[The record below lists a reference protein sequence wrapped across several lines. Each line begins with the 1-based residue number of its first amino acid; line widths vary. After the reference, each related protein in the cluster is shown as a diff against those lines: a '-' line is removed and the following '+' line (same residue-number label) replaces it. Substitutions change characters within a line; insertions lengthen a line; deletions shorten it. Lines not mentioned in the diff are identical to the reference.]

1 MNEPEK
7 IDPRELSP
15 LALAFVG
22 DSVLE
27 LLVRQ
32 RLVEHHRLSAGK
44 LNAEKVKYVSARAQF
59 REEQLLEPL
68 FTEDELAVFKRGR
81 NASKA
86 SVAKHASPEEYRAS
100 TGFECLLGWLYL
112 NGRLSRV
119 HELFETCKESSGL
132 FVVPPDG
139 PFRRGGAQRRGSA
152 AVAGGVA
159 SRVLAALVVG
169 TLGVLVGVLVL
180 VGGRVLAGIGGAVG
194 ALIAGAVLSLVLAVG
209 AAFLTAIF
217 HRIVAPFD
225 FGRRSALPAHSLTG
239 CGGFMH
245 RSSKEVS

>member
-32 RLVEHHRLSAGK
+32 RLVEHHRL
-44 LNAEKVKYVSARAQF
+44 
-59 REEQLLEPL
+59 
-68 FTEDELAVFKRGR
+68 FTEEELAVFKRGR

-112 NGRLSRV
+112 NGQLSRV
-119 HELFETCKESSGL
+119 QELFE
-132 FVVPPDG
+132 
-139 PFRRGGAQRRGSA
+139 
-152 AVAGGVA
+152 
-159 SRVLAALVVG
+159 ALWQQ
-169 TLGVLVGVLVL
+169 
-180 VGGRVLAGIGGAVG
+180 
-194 ALIAGAVLSLVLAVG
+194 
-209 AAFLTAIF
+209 
-217 HRIVAPFD
+217 FD
-225 FGRRSALPAHSLTG
+225 PNER
-239 CGGFMH
+239 
-245 RSSKEVS
+245 

>member
-1 MNEPEK
+1 MQEPEK

-32 RLVEHHRLSAGK
+32 RLVEHHRLSAGR

-86 SVAKHASPEEYRAS
+86 SVAKHASPE
-100 TGFECLLGWLYL
+100 GWLYL
-112 NGRLSRV
+112 NGQLARV
-119 HELFETCKESSGL
+119 HELFETLWQS
-132 FVVPPDG
+132 
-139 PFRRGGAQRRGSA
+139 
-152 AVAGGVA
+152 
-159 SRVLAALVVG
+159 
-169 TLGVLVGVLVL
+169 
-180 VGGRVLAGIGGAVG
+180 
-194 ALIAGAVLSLVLAVG
+194 
-209 AAFLTAIF
+209 
-217 HRIVAPFD
+217 FD
-225 FGRRSALPAHSLTG
+225 PNE
-239 CGGFMH
+239 
-245 RSSKEVS
+245 K

>member
-1 MNEPEK
+1 MLFTQNSEVDIHEM
-7 IDPRELSP
+7 SP

-68 FTEDELAVFKRGR
+68 FTEEELAVFKRGR

-112 NGRLSRV
+112 QGRNDRIQ
-119 HELFETCKESSGL
+119 ELF
-132 FVVPPDG
+132 D
-139 PFRRGGAQRRGSA
+139 
-152 AVAGGVA
+152 
-159 SRVLAALVVG
+159 ALWEG
-169 TLGVLVGVLVL
+169 YQ
-180 VGGRVLAGIGGAVG
+180 
-194 ALIAGAVLSLVLAVG
+194 
-209 AAFLTAIF
+209 
-217 HRIVAPFD
+217 P
-225 FGRRSALPAHSLTG
+225 
-239 CGGFMH
+239 
-245 RSSKEVS
+245 E

>member
-1 MNEPEK
+1 MNESEK

-44 LNAEKVKYVSARAQF
+44 LNAEKVKYVSAKAQF

-68 FTEDELAVFKRGR
+68 FTEDEL
-81 NASKA
+81 A

-112 NGRLSRV
+112 NGQLERV
-119 HELFETCKESSGL
+119 HQLFE
-132 FVVPPDG
+132 
-139 PFRRGGAQRRGSA
+139 
-152 AVAGGVA
+152 
-159 SRVLAALVVG
+159 VLWQQ
-169 TLGVLVGVLVL
+169 
-180 VGGRVLAGIGGAVG
+180 
-194 ALIAGAVLSLVLAVG
+194 
-209 AAFLTAIF
+209 
-217 HRIVAPFD
+217 FD
-225 FGRRSALPAHSLTG
+225 PNQ
-239 CGGFMH
+239 
-245 RSSKEVS
+245 K

>member
-1 MNEPEK
+1 MNESEK

-44 LNAEKVKYVSARAQF
+44 LNAEKVKYVSAKAQF

-86 SVAKHASPEEYRAS
+86 SVAKHAS

-112 NGRLSRV
+112 NGQLERV
-119 HELFETCKESSGL
+119 HQLFEVL
-132 FVVPPDG
+132 WQQFDPD
-139 PFRRGGAQRRGSA
+139 Q
-152 AVAGGVA
+152 
-159 SRVLAALVVG
+159 
-169 TLGVLVGVLVL
+169 
-180 VGGRVLAGIGGAVG
+180 
-194 ALIAGAVLSLVLAVG
+194 
-209 AAFLTAIF
+209 
-217 HRIVAPFD
+217 
-225 FGRRSALPAHSLTG
+225 
-239 CGGFMH
+239 
-245 RSSKEVS
+245 K

>member
-68 FTEDELAVFKRGR
+68 FTEDAGCLQAGPQRQQGQGGQTRLPGGVPRVHRLRVPAGLAVSERP
-81 NASKA
+81 AE
-86 SVAKHASPEEYRAS
+86 P
-100 TGFECLLGWLYL
+100 
-112 NGRLSRV
+112 
-119 HELFETCKESSGL
+119 
-132 FVVPPDG
+132 
-139 PFRRGGAQRRGSA
+139 GA
-152 AVAGGVA
+152 
-159 SRVLAALVVG
+159 
-169 TLGVLVGVLVL
+169 
-180 VGGRVLAGIGGAVG
+180 
-194 ALIAGAVLSLVLAVG
+194 
-209 AAFLTAIF
+209 
-217 HRIVAPFD
+217 
-225 FGRRSALPAHSLTG
+225 
-239 CGGFMH
+239 
-245 RSSKEVS
+245 